1 MSVGEELRDG
11 RLEAP
16 HVELPT
22 RVLVR
27 PSVALGVG
35 VVPEAAAEAHSES
48 KTDRYTYSRYGI
60 LTVHI
65 QSLHPLGKG
74 L

>member
-48 KTDRYTYSRYGI
+48 KTDIDMES
-60 LTVHI
+60 
-65 QSLHPLGKG
+65 
-74 L
+74 